1 MLGGKSGIV
10 DRVDSA
16 TRERLSW
23 RKRRL
28 EKRRGRPV
36 STWPSSWRKRRFE
49 KRRPVST

>member
-1 MLGGKSGIV
+1 VVEGKSGIE

-16 TRERLSW
+16 ARERLSW
-23 RKRRL
+23 RRL

>member
-1 MLGGKSGIV
+1 MGEKSGTE
-10 DRVDSA
+10 DRVISA
-16 TRERLSW
+16 ARGRLSW
-23 RKRRL
+23 RKRRF